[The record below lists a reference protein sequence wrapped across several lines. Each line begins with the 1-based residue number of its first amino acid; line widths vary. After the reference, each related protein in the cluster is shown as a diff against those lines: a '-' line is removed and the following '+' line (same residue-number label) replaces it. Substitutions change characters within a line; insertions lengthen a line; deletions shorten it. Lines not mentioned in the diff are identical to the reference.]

1 MLIKNTT
8 VVNFDDLSILESVD
22 VKIRGNLIESIGKI
36 EEVDNET
43 IDGSRYIV
51 TNSIHFVRSYAHFFI
66 PSWQNAFLLY
76 NVAW

>member
-1 MLIKNTT
+1 MLIRNTK

-51 TNSIHFVRSYAHFFI
+51 TNSIHADYTCAHFFSYHLDRMLFYCI
-66 PSWQNAFLLY
+66 M
-76 NVAW
+76 